1 MYDKKQLRI
10 GTKIEME
17 HANPRASPEYNKKKA
32 ERIAKQ
38 HLGEFK
44 SYYMILPGA
53 ERRMAA
59 VDKQMARKRGRR

>member
-17 HANPRASPEYNKKKA
+17 HANPKASKEYNQRRA

-38 HLGEFK
+38 HLSEYK

-59 VDKQMARKRGRR
+59 VDKQMAKRKRKR